1 MSINYKKCLKC
12 SSHDS
17 VKITFGYPSGELF
30 ELANEGEVI
39 LGGCAISNLSPEYHC
54 NNCGHEWSKEDA
66 RDYEYNR
73 ILGIRTSVGGYW
85 NGVFRVE
92 VDFKS
97 RELKWSHIGS
107 GHDENYNKIIRQST
121 LDKLRE
127 ELKLIDI
134 LKWKSKYTDWD
145 VCDGT
150 QWEIELIREG
160 KNIKKCGSNM
170 FPESWE
176 SFCRL
181 MSKVSGKSFY

>member
-1 MSINYKKCLKC
+1 MY
-12 SSHDS
+12 
-17 VKITFGYPSGELF
+17 GYPAGDVNQLIE
-30 ELANEGEVI
+30 EGKIV
-39 LGGCAISNLSPEYHC
+39 LGGCTISNISPEYHC

-66 RDYEYNR
+66 IDAEYKK
-73 ILGIRTSVGGYW
+73 ILGISASVGGFW
-85 NGVFRVE
+85 NGQYNVGI
-92 VDFKS
+92 DFTS

-107 GHDENYNKIIRQST
+107 GHEEHYNKIIRQST

-134 LKWKSKYTDWD
+134 LKWKSNYTDWD

-160 KNIKKCGSNM
+160 RNIKKYGSNM
-170 FPESWE
+170 FPDSWD